1 MRIGSFAGIS
11 FYVSDDTVRTL
22 QDLSWSASA
31 KYATHQRHN
40 NKDLPEMT
48 GTDLQQASFNMT
60 LSAYLGTDPTAL
72 FKKLVS
78 AVESGKVSSLV
89 LGRQRIGKQWVAKS
103 AQIQS
108 KQFDG
113 HGAMT
118 IATVKVTLLEY
129 PSS

>member
-1 MRIGSFAGIS
+1 MRVGSFAGIS
-11 FYVSDDTVRTL
+11 FYVSEDTVRTL
-22 QDLSWSASA
+22 QDLSWSVSA
-31 KYATHQRHN
+31 RYATHQRHN

-48 GTDLQQASFNMT
+48 GVELQQASFNMT
-60 LSAYLGTDPTAL
+60 LSAYLGVDPTAL
-72 FKKLVS
+72 FKKLVR
-78 AVESGKVSSLV
+78 AVENGRVSSLI

-118 IATVKVTLLEY
+118 IATIKVTLQEY